1 MILVQALLGCVGL
14 ALLYYGADFL
24 IRGGVSVAKK
34 FNVPTLIIG
43 LTLMAFGTSAPE
55 LVVSIG
61 ASVNGH
67 GDISLG
73 NVIGSNICNLALIL
87 GLSALV
93 APLPVNRQLFK
104 LDVWVMLGSAL
115 LLAGFCWF
123 SKRIDRWE
131 AAILLLG
138 LIAYLW
144 VQFVGAKKSGETEVA
159 GGEELPKK
167 IYPLWGAI
175 LLIVGG
181 LIGLAGGA
189 ELLVRSAVAIA
200 KALHVSEAVIGLT
213 VVAVGTSLPELATSV
228 VAAAKH
234 EHDIAIGNVVGSNI
248 FNILCIMG
256 IAPLIKPIAAP
267 NIRLLDLIAML
278 GISLLLVAFML
289 TRMKISRLEGLTLLL
304 AYIGYTVGCFFLPA

>member
-1 MILVQALLGCVGL
+1 MILMQALLGCVGL

-24 IRGGVSVAKK
+24 IKGGVSVAKK

-61 ASVNGH
+61 ASINGH

-87 GLSALV
+87 GLSALIS
-93 APLPVNRQLFK
+93 PLPVNRQLFK
-104 LDVWVMLGSAL
+104 LDVWVMLGSAMV
-115 LLAGFCWF
+115 LAGFCWF
-123 SKRIDRWE
+123 SKRIDRWG

-138 LIAYLW
+138 LIAYIW
-144 VQFVGAKKSGETEVA
+144 RQFVIAKKSGETEA
-159 GGEELPKK
+159 AGEEIPKK

-181 LIGLAGGA
+181 LIGLTGGA

-213 VVAVGTSLPELATSV
+213 VVAIGTSLPELATSV
-228 VAAAKH
+228 VAAVKN

-256 IAPLIKPIAAP
+256 IAPLIKPISAP
-267 NIRLLDLIAML
+267 NIRSLDLIVML
-278 GISLLLVAFML
+278 VISLLLVPFML
-289 TRMKISRLEGLTLLL
+289 TRMKITRLEGLTLLL
-304 AYIGYTVGCFFLPA
+304 AYIGYTVACFFLPA

>member
-1 MILVQALLGCVGL
+1 MLLQILLGCVGL
-14 ALLYYGADFL
+14 VLLYYGAEFL
-24 IRGGVSVAKK
+24 IGGGVSVAKK

-55 LVVSIG
+55 LVVSVG
-61 ASVNGH
+61 ASVSGH

-104 LDVWVMLGSAL
+104 LDYWVMLGASAV
-115 LLAGFCWF
+115 LAGFCWF
-123 SKRIDRWE
+123 SGRVDRWE

-138 LIAYLW
+138 LIAYVW
-144 VQFVGAKKSGETEVA
+144 RQFANAKKTGETEV

-167 IYPLWGAI
+167 IYPFWGAL

-189 ELLVRSAVAIA
+189 ELLVRSAVAVA
-200 KALHVSEAVIGLT
+200 KAMHVSEAVIGLT

-228 VAAAKH
+228 VAAMKH
-234 EHDIAIGNVVGSNI
+234 EHDIAIGNVIGSNI

-256 IAPLIKPIAAP
+256 IAPLIRPIVGQD
-267 NIRLLDLIAML
+267 IRGFDLIVML
-278 GISLLLVAFML
+278 GISVLLLPFMV
-289 TRMKISRLEGLTLLL
+289 TGMKISRFEGAILFLI
-304 AYIGYTVGCFFLPA
+304 YIGYTVARFYLPA